1 MLKKLM
7 SSIVIGSIVLSMAGC
22 SSNEQPKEQVYI
34 IKHIDSQG
42 KETKEQVTKEQY
54 DKEVEAAKEAGEEV
68 TTETKTT
75 KQEPKQPAAKQEKV
89 KETTKP
95 QVTKKEAAPKEVK
108 KEEPKQQ
115 NDNIDPDTGLAK
127 VKDGTHLQEE
137 ADKQDKQNEDYGV
150 WNKDYCPE
158 CGKPLDKCICDGDT
172 DDNIDY
178 SNTPI
183 YNDYQ
188 EPDEFKEE
196 DEDDYVQIP
205 KDYHIIVDDTKCRD
219 CGELKECCRCEISCD
234 DEK

>member
-42 KETKEQVTKEQY
+42 NESKEQVTKEQY

-75 KQEPKQPAAKQEKV
+75 KEEPKQSAAKQEKV
-89 KETTKP
+89 K
-95 QVTKKEAAPKEVK
+95 
-108 KEEPKQQ
+108 KEESKKKQ

-127 VKDGTHLQEE
+127 VKDGTHLGEE

-158 CGKPLDKCICDGDT
+158 CGKPVDKCICDGDT